1 MKDYQKRGLKFVLAV
16 ILAATL
22 GQNSLAQ
29 SFDFQ
34 LKLADSLFQQKK
46 FTESLA
52 VYEQIYAQKAYSPA
66 MLLKM
71 AYVEEGLG
79 HTARTLYYLDT
90 YYSLTRDD
98 RALEKMEETATAF
111 QLRGYDISPLDRFLM
126 FLTIWRIP
134 VLAFLA
140 MGTIVFGLGA
150 WFTKEKAL
158 AGFIVVVQFFFA
170 GALLFVI
177 NMDTR
182 DDTGIVS
189 KSPLYIMSGPSS
201 GAHVVAIIGDGHKLD
216 IEGREDVWLK
226 INWEGKEGWVKES
239 GMMRM

>member
-1 MKDYQKRGLKFVLAV
+1 MKWMRGKLLLGVAAIVLGCSST
-16 ILAATL
+16 IE
-22 GQNSLAQ
+22 GQ

-79 HTARTLYYLDT
+79 HTARSLYYLDT
-90 YYSLTRDD
+90 YYSITRDE

-111 QLRGYDISPLDRFLM
+111 QLRGYDITPLDRFLM
-126 FLTIWRIP
+126 FLTAWRIP

-140 MGTIVFGLGA
+140 IGTLGFGMAA
-150 WFTKEKAL
+150 WFSREKAL

-170 GALLFVI
+170 LALLFVI
-177 NMDTR
+177 NMDLKQ
-182 DDTGIVS
+182 DSGIVS
-189 KSPLYIMSGPSS
+189 QAPLYIMSGPSS
-201 GAHVVAIIGDGHKLD
+201 GADVVAIIGNGHKLD

-226 INWEGKEGWVKES
+226 INWEGNEGWVKES
-239 GMMRM
+239 GLMKM